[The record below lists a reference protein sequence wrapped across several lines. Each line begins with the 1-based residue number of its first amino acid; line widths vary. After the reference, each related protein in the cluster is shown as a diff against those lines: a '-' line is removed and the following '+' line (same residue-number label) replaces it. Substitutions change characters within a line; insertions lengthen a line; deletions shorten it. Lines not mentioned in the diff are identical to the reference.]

1 MGTRRVS
8 GVGAAR
14 TRMLVSPQIGIMD
27 IQPLLENLDPHDPR
41 FGEDGSLEAV
51 MAELREHCPVAHT
64 TAHGG
69 AYVVSRYQDVLQV
82 AQDWQTFTSTQGIMV
97 PRVDNAVAMI
107 PGDYDLPL
115 QRHYRRALNPLLT
128 REVVEKYVPGL
139 RAVARELLGDV
150 EGHGQVDIVS
160 AFTDPYPRLAF
171 FRHVLGVP
179 AEEMPEVLD
188 YLFAIKE
195 PKSAEAAAQAWADFT
210 AYMTMMCDRRKREQ
224 PRGDLLDGVLHAK
237 IEDRP
242 ITRDE
247 AVRALMQLTFG
258 GLGTTSA
265 ALANIIR
272 RLAEQP
278 ELQRRLRSDRSLL
291 PRAIE
296 ELLRFD
302 TITIVLARTT
312 TRGAEI
318 EGTRVPEGEK
328 VLMYFAGANRDPRE
342 FDDPDAID
350 IDREV
355 NRHLVFG
362 AGPHRCLGS
371 NLARRQIL
379 VALEEVLDHLDD
391 IRLLPER
398 ELHFHSGFSRGLNSL
413 TVTFTPVE

>member
-1 MGTRRVS
+1 
-8 GVGAAR
+8 
-14 TRMLVSPQIGIMD
+14 MD
-27 IQPLLENLDPHDPR
+27 TQQLIEDLDPHDPR

-69 AYVVSRYQDVLQV
+69 AYVVSRYEDVLQV
-82 AQDWQTFTSTQGIMV
+82 AQDWQSFTSTQGIMV
-97 PRVDNAVAMI
+97 PRVDDAVAMI
-107 PGDYDLPL
+107 PGEYDLPL

-139 RAVARELLGDV
+139 RTVARELLAGFD
-150 EGHGQVDIVS
+150 GSGQTDIVP

-179 AEEMPEVLD
+179 PEEMPEVLG
-188 YLFAIKE
+188 YVFAIKE
-195 PKSAEAAAQAWADFT
+195 PKSAQAAAQAWADFT
-210 AYMTMMCDRRKREQ
+210 AYMTMMCDRRESEQ
-224 PRGDLLDGVLHAK
+224 PHADLLDGVLHADV
-237 IEDRP
+237 EGRP

-265 ALANIIR
+265 ALANIVR

-278 ELQRRLRSDRSLL
+278 DLQRRLRSDRTVV

-302 TITIVLARTT
+302 TITVVIARTA
-312 TRGAEI
+312 TRDVDI
-318 EGTRVPEGEK
+318 QGTRVLAGEK

-342 FDDPDAID
+342 FGDPESID

-379 VALEEVLDHLDD
+379 VALEELLDHLDD
-391 IRLLPER
+391 ICLVPDR

-413 TVTFTPVE
+413 PVTFTRAG